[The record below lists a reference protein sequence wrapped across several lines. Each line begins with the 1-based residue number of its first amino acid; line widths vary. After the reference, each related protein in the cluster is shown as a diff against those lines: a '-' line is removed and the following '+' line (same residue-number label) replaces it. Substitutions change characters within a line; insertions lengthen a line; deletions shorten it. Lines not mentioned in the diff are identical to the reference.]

1 MKILVCD
8 DISSAGT
15 DLFRQNGFEV
25 NEAGSL
31 KPEQLAKIIDQYDG
45 LIVRSATKVPDT
57 VLNSTNRLRVIGR
70 AGTGVD
76 NIDTRA
82 ATRRGIVVMN
92 AAQGNTITTAEH
104 TIAMLMSVARLIPQ
118 ATLSLKN
125 GKWEKNKF
133 VGAEVNSKTLGII
146 GVGKIG
152 AVVASRA
159 MGLGMRVIAFDPYL
173 SNEAAAKIGIEP
185 VSLDDLYARSDFIT
199 IHTPMTAET
208 KGMVNRDAFAKM
220 RDGVRVINCARGG
233 LIDEEDLLAALNTGK
248 VAGAA
253 LDVFEQEP
261 PPANHPLVIH
271 ERVICTPHLGASTEE
286 AQVGVA
292 VTVAEQIIDFLL
304 NQTVRGPVNVPAL
317 NSEQLRLIR
326 PYLSLAESIGDFFG
340 QAFGH
345 SISEITVEY
354 SGDVADLD
362 TTTVTQAVLVGLF
375 SSVIERLNFVN
386 ATLILQERGVKLIET
401 LDHRARDFAS
411 AITIKAQTPEG
422 EREVSGALFDGNN
435 PRLVRINGF
444 NLEAIPK
451 GDMLVVLNHDVPGVI
466 GNIATFLGNQG
477 INIGRFHLGRK
488 EIGGIA
494 ISIIQID
501 ASLITSQLSEIG
513 HLPNVISVKQ
523 VRLP

>member
-304 NQTVRGPVNVPAL
+304 NQTV
-317 NSEQLRLIR
+317 
-326 PYLSLAESIGDFFG
+326 
-340 QAFGH
+340 
-345 SISEITVEY
+345 
-354 SGDVADLD
+354 
-362 TTTVTQAVLVGLF
+362 
-375 SSVIERLNFVN
+375 
-386 ATLILQERGVKLIET
+386 
-401 LDHRARDFAS
+401 
-411 AITIKAQTPEG
+411 
-422 EREVSGALFDGNN
+422 
-435 PRLVRINGF
+435 
-444 NLEAIPK
+444 
-451 GDMLVVLNHDVPGVI
+451 
-466 GNIATFLGNQG
+466 
-477 INIGRFHLGRK
+477 
-488 EIGGIA
+488 
-494 ISIIQID
+494 
-501 ASLITSQLSEIG
+501 
-513 HLPNVISVKQ
+513 
-523 VRLP
+523 